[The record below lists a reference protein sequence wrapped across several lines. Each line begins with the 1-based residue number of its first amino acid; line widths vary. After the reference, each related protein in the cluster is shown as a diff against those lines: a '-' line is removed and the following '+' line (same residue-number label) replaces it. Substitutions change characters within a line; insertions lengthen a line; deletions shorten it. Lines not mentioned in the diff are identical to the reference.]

1 MQRPLLLGQ
10 PPHGR
15 GEREWTGRADQRT
28 GGRPDIRM
36 DRCTDEWTVE
46 STKLRRIARVT
57 AISFQTSFL
66 FSSLS
71 LSVSLPL
78 FFSTLF
84 LRWITQAAKSNSER
98 PILETNSRIEART
111 FRRETNVFLF
121 FFQPDIF
128 IRARR

>member
-1 MQRPLLLGQ
+1 MDRTSRPTDGWSAGHTDGQ
-10 PPHGR
+10 MYG
-15 GEREWTGRADQRT
+15 
-28 GGRPDIRM
+28 RM
-36 DRCTDEWTVE
+36 DSRIDQVE
-46 STKLRRIARVT
+46 EDRASNRD
-57 AISFQTSFL
+57 FFPN
-66 FSSLS
+66 FFPLS